1 MLRIAKLQWS
11 LPQFSG
17 INIFEKLPRIVP
29 IVSLLFLRPS
39 YKLINE
45 EGGLENTR
53 RTIRLKEPSPDFW
66 SFENAKVPT
75 TLMEGLSSGNKP
87 M

>member
-1 MLRIAKLQWS
+1 

-17 INIFEKLPRIVP
+17 INIFEKLSRIVP
-29 IVSLLFLRPS
+29 IASLLFLRPS

-45 EGGLENTR
+45 KGCLENTR
-53 RTIRLKEPSPDFW
+53 RTIRWKQPSPEFW
-66 SFENAKVPT
+66 SFENAYVPT
-75 TLMEGLSSGNKP
+75 TLIEGLSSGNKP